1 MKFKSSHLPLKGGTK
16 KILLRGINM
25 QKEQTAVILYTILGC
40 VVGYV
45 SLQIKN
51 FIVLLALVLGIYF
64 VTVIPLSKKI
74 TVDKL
79 VKWLLSNTFIV
90 YILVWLMVYI
100 LLSNITV

>member
-1 MKFKSSHLPLKGGTK
+1 ME
-16 KILLRGINM
+16 
-25 QKEQTAVILYTILGC
+25 KEQTVVILYTILGI

-51 FIVLLALVLGIYF
+51 FILLLVLVLGVYF
-64 VTVIPLSKKI
+64 ITVIPLSKKI
-74 TVDKL
+74 TVNKL
-79 VKWLLSNTFIV
+79 VKWLLSNSFIV

>member
-1 MKFKSSHLPLKGGTK
+1 ME
-16 KILLRGINM
+16 
-25 QKEQTAVILYTILGC
+25 KEQSVVILYTILGI

-51 FIVLLALVLGIYF
+51 FILLLALVLGVYF
-64 VTVIPLSKKI
+64 ITVIPLSKKI
-74 TVDKL
+74 TVNKL
-79 VKWLLSNTFIV
+79 VKWLLSNSFIV

>member
-1 MKFKSSHLPLKGGTK
+1 ME
-16 KILLRGINM
+16 
-25 QKEQTAVILYTILGC
+25 KEQTVVILYTILGI

-51 FIVLLALVLGIYF
+51 FILLLALVLGVYF
-64 VTVIPLSKKI
+64 ITVIPLSKKI
-74 TVDKL
+74 TVNKL
-79 VKWLLSNTFIV
+79 VKWLLSNSFIV

>member
-1 MKFKSSHLPLKGGTK
+1 ME
-16 KILLRGINM
+16 
-25 QKEQTAVILYTILGC
+25 KEQTVVILYTILGC

-51 FIVLLALVLGIYF
+51 FIILLALVLGIYF
-64 VTVIPLSKKI
+64 ITVVPLSKKI

-79 VKWLLSNTFIV
+79 MKWLLSNTFVV
-90 YILVWLMVYI
+90 YIFVWLIVYI